1 MIDRSPSSGRDTEQA
16 LRRSEEKYRELV
28 QHANSIILRWDCQG
42 RVTFFNEFA
51 QSFFG
56 FSEEEILGK
65 NVIGTIVP
73 ETDTSG
79 RDLTALMD
87 DISHHPERHATNI
100 NENMLKDGRRVWIAW
115 TNRPVLGENQEL
127 IEVLSVGVDVTRQ
140 RLAEEALRRSEER
153 FRRLFESAAD
163 ALLLV
168 DKDGQFVEANRAACE
183 SLGYSREELVK
194 LRIQDI
200 AVDYS
205 EQERQQHWQEL
216 HVKGTITLQSTQQRK
231 DGSTFPV
238 EARLSLFDYDE
249 HTCVLAVVRDVTERR
264 QAEERLRESE
274 NQFRYLFDRASDG
287 LFLGDS
293 SGHFL
298 EVNQAGCDS
307 LGYTREEILG
317 LTADEIVVG
326 YGSETM
332 AEHWRVLGEGGAMAL
347 ECMHRRKDGSMIPV
361 ETRLTLFD
369 YGGQT
374 LALAVVRD
382 VTERVRAEEERR
394 AVEQRA
400 EQQKKQFYRETIYSI
415 TSGRLD
421 ICDRDTLVPYVAA
434 SDICSEVTAPSH
446 VSKARHAAEHV
457 CRVHGLNGDRLGMF
471 MVAVGEAITNALKH
485 GSRGVVYAGGD
496 DSDVWVGIEDDGPGI
511 ESLILPRAV
520 LLKGFS
526 TKPSLGLGYSVML
539 EAADEIHLKT
549 DHTGTFVVLKRRLSE
564 QEPEISVHDLPDTW
578 DSTPLGPKG

>member
-1 MIDRSPSSGRDTEQA
+1 MRERSPSYGADAEQA
-16 LRRSEEKYRELV
+16 LRRSEEKYWELV

-51 QSFFG
+51 QNFFG
-56 FSEEEILGK
+56 FSEEEILGRS
-65 NVIGTIVP
+65 VVGTIVP
-73 ETDTSG
+73 ETDSAG
-79 RDLTALMD
+79 RDLTALME
-87 DISHHPERHATNI
+87 DICNHPERHETNI
-100 NENMLKDGRRVWIAW
+100 NENILKDGRRVWIAW
-115 TNRPVLGENQEL
+115 TNRPVLGEGQEL
-127 IEVLSVGVDVTRQ
+127 TEVLSVGVDITRQ
-140 RLAEEALRRSEER
+140 VLAEEAPRRSEER

-163 ALLLV
+163 ALLLA
-168 DKDGQFVEANRAACE
+168 DPSGRYVEANRAACE

-194 LRIQDI
+194 LRVQDI
-200 AVDYS
+200 VVDYP
-205 EQERQQHWQEL
+205 EEEMLRHYREL
-216 HVKGTITLQSTQQRK
+216 HEKGPATYNAMQRRK

-249 HTCVLAVVRDVTERR
+249 QTRILAVVRDITERQ

-274 NQFRYLFDRASDG
+274 NRFRYLFERASDG

-293 SGHFL
+293 SGRFL

-317 LTADEIVVG
+317 MTAEDIVVG
-326 YGSETM
+326 YGNATM
-332 AEHWRVLGEGGAMAL
+332 AEHWRLLREEGTLAL
-347 ECMHRRKDGSMIPV
+347 ECRHRRKDGSLIPV

-415 TSGRLD
+415 TGGRLD
-421 ICDRDTLVPYVAA
+421 ICDREALVPYVTR
-434 SDICSEVTAPSH
+434 SEICTEVTAASQ
-446 VSKARHAAEHV
+446 VSEARRDVEHV
-457 CRVHGLNGDRLGMF
+457 CRVHGLTGSRLDMF

-485 GSRGVVYAGGD
+485 GSRGTVYAGGD
-496 DSDVWVGIEDDGPGI
+496 DSEVWVGIEDDGPGI

-520 LLKGFS
+520 LLRGFS
-526 TKPSLGLGYSVML
+526 TKPSLGLGYTVML

-549 DHTGTFVVLKRRLSE
+549 DDTGTFVVLRKGLTE
-564 QEPEISVHDLPDTW
+564 QEPEIDVRDLPDPW
-578 DSTPLGPKG
+578 DNIPASS